1 MKQSDKQLIQ
11 NMVAKDVKVLRQREQ
26 EHDQALLRRQA
37 QMHSPYRLYFLPRQ
51 QSSKE
56 RFKELMEG

>member
-1 MKQSDKQLIQ
+1 MKQSDKRLIQ
-11 NMVAKDVKVLRQREQ
+11 NMVAKDVKKQEQHEKEYDQAVLRAYARMVLQLPL
-26 EHDQALLRRQA
+26 H
-37 QMHSPYRLYFLPRQ
+37 FLPKQ